1 MRKQKPLLEACVEIE
16 IPFHDCDPMNV
27 VWHGNYARYF
37 EVARCKLLSTYECG
51 YDNMEKIGYVWPII
65 DMHTRFVGSCV
76 FGQKINVCAQLL
88 EYEDRLK
95 IAYVIT
101 DMETGK
107 KLTTGVTT
115 QVAVAMVSQSMQ
127 FTTPQ
132 PLVDRLRAA
141 IEEASLPS

>member
-1 MRKQKPLLEACVEIE
+1 MKKLKSLLEASVEIE

-37 EVARCKLLSTYECG
+37 EVARCKLLSAYECG

-65 DMHTRFVGSCV
+65 DMQTRFVGSCV
-76 FGQKINVCAQLL
+76 FGQKINVSAQLL

-95 IAYVIT
+95 IAYLIT
-101 DMETGK
+101 DVETGK

-115 QVAVAMVSQSMQ
+115 QVAVEMASKAMQ

-132 PLVDRLRAA
+132 PLAKRLREAIAA
-141 IEEASLPS
+141 SAM

>member
-1 MRKQKPLLEACVEIE
+1 MRKFKPLLETSVEIE

-37 EVARCKLLSTYECG
+37 EVARCKLLSAYECG

-65 DMHTRFVGSCV
+65 DMQTRFIGSCV
-76 FGQKINVCAQLL
+76 FGQTINVCAQLV

-101 DMETGK
+101 DVDTGK

-115 QVAVAMVSQSMQ
+115 QVAVEMVSQSMQ

-141 IEEASLPS
+141 IETSSMPN